1 MRHDDFAFCSL
12 LSFVLSCFVVVV
24 VVVVVVVCRERSLSR
39 RFPLFLFDFL

>member
-24 VVVVVVVCRERSLSR
+24 VVVVVCRERSLLR
-39 RFPLFLFDFL
+39 RFPLFVFDFL